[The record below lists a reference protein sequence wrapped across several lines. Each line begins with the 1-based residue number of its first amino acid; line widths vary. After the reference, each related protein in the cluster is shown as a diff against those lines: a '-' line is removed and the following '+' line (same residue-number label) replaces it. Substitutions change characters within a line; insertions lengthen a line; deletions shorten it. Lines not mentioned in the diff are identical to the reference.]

1 MKKRTLAAVM
11 TAVIVLAMTG
21 CGNTGAKTESAAAAT
36 TQEAAE
42 EVAEKE
48 EWMNDPTA
56 YLSGITAS
64 DYVDLPADYA
74 SMTVEVEPVTEV
86 TDEEVEAMIDQQRQA
101 KRELQ
106 EVTKR
111 NKVQEG
117 DVVNIDY
124 VGRIDGEEFDGGSA
138 EDYNLEI
145 GSGSFI
151 DGFEDGLIGQKVG
164 ETVTLE
170 LTFPENY
177 ADSTKAGVDA
187 EFDVTINSIQQ
198 YEVPKLTDQ
207 FVAELGITDDFG
219 NTVNTVDGLRTYV
232 RNYLVENYESQYTQ
246 RLEEAI
252 RNSLYEKSTFKK
264 DIPEAMIERMNESIA
279 SDIPEAMI
287 ERMNESIASEL
298 TAYAQQYG
306 VDLKTLMQLAYGSTE
321 DSYEQDIKDM
331 ASESIKKNIILKAIG
346 DKEGLSMSDD
356 DFQAELE
363 VAISNSGYTSGDDV
377 PREDQESYREILDRR
392 KVMDF
397 LKSKTTVNAPAAEEG
412 STGATAAAAET
423 ETVK

>member
-1 MKKRTLAAVM
+1 MRRA
-11 TAVIVLAMTG
+11 
-21 CGNTGAKTESAAAAT
+21 
-36 TQEAAE
+36 
-42 EVAEKE
+42 
-48 EWMNDPTA
+48 
-56 YLSGITAS
+56 
-64 DYVDLPADYA
+64 
-74 SMTVEVEPVTEV
+74 
-86 TDEEVEAMIDQQRQA
+86 
-101 KRELQ
+101 
-106 EVTKR
+106 
-111 NKVQEG
+111 
-117 DVVNIDY
+117 
-124 VGRIDGEEFDGGSA
+124 
-138 EDYNLEI
+138 
-145 GSGSFI
+145 
-151 DGFEDGLIGQKVG
+151 
-164 ETVTLE
+164 
-170 LTFPENY
+170 
-177 ADSTKAGVDA
+177 
-187 EFDVTINSIQQ
+187 
-198 YEVPKLTDQ
+198 
-207 FVAELGITDDFG
+207 
-219 NTVNTVDGLRTYV
+219 
-232 RNYLVENYESQYTQ
+232 
-246 RLEEAI
+246 
-252 RNSLYEKSTFKK
+252 STFKK
-264 DIPEAMIERMNESIA
+264 
-279 SDIPEAMI
+279 DIPEAMI

>member
-1 MKKRTLAAVM
+1 
-11 TAVIVLAMTG
+11 
-21 CGNTGAKTESAAAAT
+21 
-36 TQEAAE
+36 
-42 EVAEKE
+42 
-48 EWMNDPTA
+48 
-56 YLSGITAS
+56 
-64 DYVDLPADYA
+64 
-74 SMTVEVEPVTEV
+74 
-86 TDEEVEAMIDQQRQA
+86 
-101 KRELQ
+101 
-106 EVTKR
+106 
-111 NKVQEG
+111 
-117 DVVNIDY
+117 
-124 VGRIDGEEFDGGSA
+124 
-138 EDYNLEI
+138 
-145 GSGSFI
+145 
-151 DGFEDGLIGQKVG
+151 
-164 ETVTLE
+164 
-170 LTFPENY
+170 
-177 ADSTKAGVDA
+177 
-187 EFDVTINSIQQ
+187 
-198 YEVPKLTDQ
+198 
-207 FVAELGITDDFG
+207 
-219 NTVNTVDGLRTYV
+219 V

-264 DIPEAMIERMNESIA
+264 
-279 SDIPEAMI
+279 DIPEAMI

-363 VAISNSGYTSGDDV
+363 AAISNSGYTSADDV

>member
-11 TAVIVLAMTG
+11 TAMVVLAMTG
-21 CGNTGAKTESAAAAT
+21 CGNSGAKTESATAAT
-36 TQEAAE
+36 TQESTE
-42 EVAEKE
+42 EVAAAE
-48 EWMNDPTA
+48 EWMNEPTA
-56 YLSGITAS
+56 YLSGITAA
-64 DYVDLPADYA
+64 DYVDVPADYA
-74 SMTVEVEPVTEV
+74 SMTIEVEPVTV
-86 TDEEVEAMIDQQRQA
+86 VSDDEVEAMIDQYRQA
-101 KRELQ
+101 RRELK

-111 NKVQEG
+111 TKVQEG

-138 EDYNLEI
+138 EGYDLEI
-145 GSGSFI
+145 GSKTFI
-151 DGFEDGLIGQKVG
+151 EGFEDGLVGSKVG

-170 LTFPENY
+170 LTFPKDY

-207 FVAELGITDDFG
+207 FVTELGITDDFG
-219 NTVNTVDGLRTYV
+219 NPVNTVDGLRTFV

-246 RLEEAI
+246 RLEETI
-252 RNSLYEKSTFKK
+252 RNTLSERSTFKK
-264 DIPEAMIERMNESIA
+264 DIPEAMMERMNESITT
-279 SDIPEAMI
+279 
-287 ERMNESIASEL
+287 EL

-331 ASESIKKNIILKAIG
+331 AAESIRKNIILKAIG
-346 DKEGLSMSDD
+346 DKEGLSMSDED
-356 DFQAELE
+356 YQAELE
-363 VAISNSGYTSGDDV
+363 VAISNSGYTSVDEV
-377 PREDQESYREILDRR
+377 PREDRESYREILDRR

-397 LKSKTTVNAPAAEEG
+397 LKSKTTVTAPAAEEG
-412 STGATAAAAET
+412 STGVTAEAAEA
-423 ETVK
+423 EAAK

>member
-48 EWMNDPTA
+48 EWMTEPTA

-138 EDYNLEI
+138 EGYNLEI

-151 DGFEDGLIGQKVG
+151 DGFEDGLVGHKVG

-207 FVAELGITDDFG
+207 FVTELGITDDFG
-219 NTVNTVDGLRTYV
+219 NAVNTVDGLRTYV

-264 DIPEAMIERMNESIA
+264 E
-279 SDIPEAMI
+279 
-287 ERMNESIASEL
+287 
-298 TAYAQQYG
+298 
-306 VDLKTLMQLAYGSTE
+306 LAYGSTE

>member
-48 EWMNDPTA
+48 EWMTEPTA

-138 EDYNLEI
+138 EGYNLEI

-151 DGFEDGLIGQKVG
+151 DGFEDGLVGHKVG

-177 ADSTKAGVDA
+177 ADSTKAG
-187 EFDVTINSIQQ
+187 
-198 YEVPKLTDQ
+198 
-207 FVAELGITDDFG
+207 ITDDFG
-219 NTVNTVDGLRTYV
+219 NAVNTVDGLRTYV

-264 DIPEAMIERMNESIA
+264 
-279 SDIPEAMI
+279 DIPEAMI